1 MTSTPSPGPVTS
13 PGAPSDLVRALH
25 ELMEDWAE
33 ATYTANFLGSV
44 GESSLIYVTSSGI
57 NVRLIGE
64 DTWDADQIAYRLRT
78 ESHTPETGPWYGIQ
92 VKLTAGG
99 EPQTTLLFGE
109 LPAWDHQIPES
120 AYQEELRL
128 FPRNDAAI
136 PGWLREKTGLAPAS
150 PAGAGVPRRAK
161 VFDGT
166 NPGTGLPVVTRPQLR
181 DGEAP
186 RVLAYLKAGPVVL
199 FAHSYA
205 EDAYYPEKAP
215 AVPLTFATD
224 GAWVWP
230 GAVAYY
236 LERYEM
242 PPEGEFLE
250 HIRARNYEPPEVS
263 EQELEAARL
272 LLATGMTSGS

>member
-1 MTSTPSPGPVTS
+1 MSSTPDHGPITA
-13 PGAPSDLVRALH
+13 PGAPSDLMRALH

-44 GESSLIYVTSSGI
+44 GESSLIYVTPSGI

-78 ESHTPETGPWYGIQ
+78 ESHTPENGPWYQIQ

-99 EPQTTLLFGE
+99 EPRTTLLFRE
-109 LPAWDHQIPES
+109 LPAWEHQIPES
-120 AYQEELRL
+120 AYREELEL
-128 FPRNDAAI
+128 FPRNDTAI
-136 PGWLREKTGLAPAS
+136 PGWLREKAGLSPS
-150 PAGAGVPRRAK
+150 PAETGVPRRAK

-166 NPGTGLPVVTRPQLR
+166 NPDTGFPIIDRPQLR
-181 DGEAP
+181 DDEAP
-186 RVLAYLKAGPVVL
+186 RLLAYLKAGSLVL

-205 EDAYYPEKAP
+205 EDAYYPEKPP

-224 GAWVWP
+224 GTWVWP

-236 LERYEM
+236 LEQYEM
-242 PPEGEFLE
+242 PPEDEFLN
-250 HIRARNYEPPEVS
+250 HIRSRNYEPPEVS
-263 EQELEAARL
+263 EEALEAARL
-272 LLATGMTSGS
+272 LLTTGMTSGS